1 MDLQLKDKLVLITGS
16 TSGIGKAAAKSFLQ
30 EGAAVIVNGRKQ
42 ETVNR
47 TIEELSGYGTV
58 HGAAADLSKTDEAA
72 AFIEKVNE
80 IGDIDILVNNLGFFE
95 VM

>member
-42 ETVNR
+42 ETVDR
-47 TIEELSGYGTV
+47 TIEE
-58 HGAAADLSKTDEAA
+58 
-72 AFIEKVNE
+72 AFWLWNSARCCCRFVKNR
-80 IGDIDILVNNLGFFE
+80 
-95 VM
+95 

>member
-72 AFIEKVNE
+72 AFIEKL
-80 IGDIDILVNNLGFFE
+80 ISLSTTLVSSR
-95 VM
+95 